1 MPSSRSATS
10 LDPRSP
16 FVLDTRELGRRPGSM
31 RRVQRMASA
40 PADWTLELVRVPE
53 GAEVELDLRLEAVME
68 GVLVSGSVQA
78 PVTAECGR
86 CLDPVH
92 STLDVDVQELFAY
105 EPEGAD
111 DDVSALVG
119 DLLDLRPVLRD
130 AVVLAMPINPVCDDD
145 CEGLCVT
152 CGERLSELP
161 VDHAHDDI
169 DPRWAK
175 LSSLGSPDTA
185 SSDPALPEIGH

>member
-10 LDPRSP
+10 IDPRSP

-31 RRVQRMASA
+31 RRVQRSAPA
-40 PADWTLELVRVPE
+40 PADWALELVRVPA

-78 PVTAECGR
+78 PLSAECGR
-86 CLDPVH
+86 CLDQVEA
-92 STLDVDVQELFAY
+92 TLDADVQELYAY
-105 EPEGAD
+105 DPAAGD
-111 DDVSALVG
+111 DEVSVLVG

-130 AVVLAMPINPVCDDD
+130 AVVLALPINPVCDDT

-152 CGERLSELP
+152 CGGRWTDLP
-161 VDHAHDDI
+161 PGHAHDDL

-175 LSSLGSPDTA
+175 LSALGSPESA
-185 SSDPALPEIGH
+185 SSDPAAPEIGR